1 MTRTPKIPVIIVADD
16 TPADRK
22 LTVMAFQKALLRN
35 PIHEVRDGEELL
47 NYLRRE
53 GDYANLPADHD
64 PCLILLDLNM
74 PRKSGL
80 EALEEI
86 KGDPALRHIPVIILT
101 TSNAEEDIV
110 RSYQLG
116 VNSFI
121 TKPVHF
127 DEFLEAI
134 RKLGQYWLELVALPP
149 EGHTRE
155 NAG

>member
-1 MTRTPKIPVIIVADD
+1 MSEPRKTPVIVVADD
-16 TPADRK
+16 TAADRK
-22 LTVMAFQKALLRN
+22 LTVMAFRNALLHN
-35 PIHEVRDGEELL
+35 PIHEVKDGEELMH
-47 NYLRRE
+47 YLRRE
-53 GDYANLPADHD
+53 GAYAGKRVDHE

-80 EALEEI
+80 EALAEI
-86 KGDPALRHIPVIILT
+86 KGDPLLRHIPVIILT
-101 TSNAEEDIV
+101 TSKAEEDIV

-127 DEFLEAI
+127 DEFLLAI

-149 EGHTRE
+149 EDPRP
-155 NAG
+155 

>member
-1 MTRTPKIPVIIVADD
+1 MSEPRKTPVIVVADD
-16 TPADRK
+16 TAADRK
-22 LTVMAFQKALLRN
+22 LTVMAFRNALLHN
-35 PIHEVRDGEELL
+35 TIHEVKDGEELMQ
-47 NYLRRE
+47 YLRRE
-53 GDYANLPADHD
+53 GTYADKRVDHE

-80 EALEEI
+80 EALAEI
-86 KGDPALRHIPVIILT
+86 KGDPQLRHIPVIILT
-101 TSNAEEDIV
+101 TSKAEEDIV

-127 DEFLEAI
+127 EEFLQAI

-149 EGHTRE
+149 EDARP
-155 NAG
+155 